1 MADNIST
8 YLPDDEYKPSISKPS
23 LQQYDNYQIYSVY
36 CEDIVYS
43 SLPASSNIPIPVK
56 QRNFLAV
63 QSMSPSGL
71 IKCNFSEIVDLY
83 P

>member
-8 YLPDDEYKPSISKPS
+8 YLANDGYKPSIPKPS

-43 SLPASSNIPIPVK
+43 GLPASSNIPSPVK

-63 QSMSPSGL
+63 QSMAPSGS
-71 IKCNFSEIVDLY
+71 IKCNFSQIVDLY